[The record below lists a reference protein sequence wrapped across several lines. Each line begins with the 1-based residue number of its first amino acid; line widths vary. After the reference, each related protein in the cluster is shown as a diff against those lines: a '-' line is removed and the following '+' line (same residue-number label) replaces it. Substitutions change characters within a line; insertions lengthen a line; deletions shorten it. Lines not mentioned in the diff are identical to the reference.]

1 MEAPITAPIAPIAPA
16 PIAPPPPPAP
26 VIPAT
31 PITESTGA
39 FSGMQIL
46 GVKVE
51 YVVLGTISVIVAFYG
66 MGIAYYR
73 KGIKT
78 NNTIENLQNQID
90 QLKLS
95 INTKTK

>member
-1 MEAPITAPIAPIAPA
+1 MEAPITEPIAPVAPA

-31 PITESTGA
+31 PVAESTST
-39 FSGMQIL
+39 FSGMQIF

-51 YVVLGTISVIVAFYG
+51 YVVLGAISVIVASYS
-66 MGIAYYR
+66 MSILYYR
-73 KGIKT
+73 KAIKT
-78 NNTIENLQNQID
+78 SNTIENLQNQID